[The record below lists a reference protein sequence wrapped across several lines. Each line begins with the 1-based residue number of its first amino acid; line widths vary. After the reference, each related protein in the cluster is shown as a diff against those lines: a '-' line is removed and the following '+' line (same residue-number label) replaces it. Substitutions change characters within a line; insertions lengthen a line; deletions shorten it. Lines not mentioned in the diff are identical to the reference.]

1 MAPDL
6 PMNLLPR
13 RRRWLGITLL
23 GLAPLVA
30 AIAARA
36 SSSAAEGRVVVL
48 GFDGADSRTVARMI
62 GEGELPHLAKL
73 ASEGTFAPLVS
84 THPAESA
91 AGWAAINT
99 GTNPVK
105 NNVPSF
111 IKRILP
117 DMGPGF
123 AHISI
128 DDRPIGELDAPWLVA
143 LLARG
148 GTGLTVGAGVG
159 GFLLGLLV
167 LAGLLRIGMLVSALL
182 GLVAG
187 GALAFAAHRAAAY
200 VPSEIP
206 DVNASLIR
214 QPGFWDLAAE
224 GGKRAIVLDAA
235 LAFGRPATPG
245 ARVLGGL
252 GLPDLRG
259 GSNGYWTI
267 YTTDE
272 FADRSGTVSKTSG
285 TGTTYR
291 IDEKDGRVE
300 TVLFGPIDSVAR
312 SRVER
317 ELADL
322 DRRIAVSK
330 GWKET
335 QALRDRRKEVEAG
348 RKAGDAA
355 RAQAPLGIERRGER
369 LAVTIGGRTQELG
382 AGEWSDWYRVTF
394 EMSSLIRAHAVTRVR
409 VLSLRDPLSIYVD
422 SLHIDPEHPPFW
434 QPASSPSEFS
444 AELAGWIGT
453 PYETLGWACMTNQ
466 IKDKEL
472 PVDVFLEDI
481 EFTMGFRRRLTRAAL
496 ARDDW
501 ELLFSVF
508 SSTDRVQHMMY
519 RFHDA
524 EHPVH
529 DAEEANRVVTF
540 FGKPTR
546 LADAIPEIYR
556 QVDSIVGE
564 VLEALRPEDTL
575 LICADHGFTS
585 YRRSVDVNNWLVE
598 NGYMALRDTS
608 KGSLANVDWARTKAY
623 ALGLG
628 MVYLNLA
635 GREPQGIV
643 SKEEAIPLLHEIG
656 GRLVAELRDPGPEDR
671 PYSEPRQAILEYAV
685 MSELYSGPIPW
696 DSPDY
701 PCADMQLG
709 TAEFYRTSWG
719 GVMGETRLRKVD
731 GESVLGPVFS
741 NNTNNWSGDHASNS
755 PGLVTGTFFCNR
767 PVTIPEG
774 GVSVL
779 HLAPTV
785 LERLGVD
792 RPSSLDLPPL
802 ELRD

>member
-1 MAPDL
+1 
-6 PMNLLPR
+6 MNLLSR
-13 RRRWLGITLL
+13 RRLL
-23 GLAPLVA
+23 PLLLLALVPLAVA
-30 AIAARA
+30 LVARA
-36 SSSAAEGRVVVL
+36 SSPAGGRVVVL

-62 GEGELPHLAKL
+62 GEGELPHLAQL
-73 ASEGTFAPLVS
+73 AEQGTFAPLVS

-111 IKRILP
+111 IKRELP
-117 DMGPGF
+117 SVSPGF
-123 AHISI
+123 AYISK
-128 DDRPIGELDAPWLVA
+128 DTRPIGELEPPWLVA

-148 GTGLTVGAGVG
+148 GTGLTVAAGVG
-159 GFLLGLLV
+159 GFLLGLGL
-167 LAGLLRIGMLVSALL
+167 LAGLLRIGVLISGML
-182 GLVAG
+182 GLVV
-187 GALAFAAHRAAAY
+187 GAALSFAVHRAAAY
-200 VPSEIP
+200 VPAEVP
-206 DVNASLIR
+206 DVNSSLLR
-214 QPGFWDLAAE
+214 GPGFWDVAAE
-224 GGKRAIVLDAA
+224 GGKRAIVLDGAM
-235 LAFGRPATPG
+235 AFGRPTTPG
-245 ARVLGGL
+245 ARVLAGL

-259 GSNGYWTI
+259 GTNGYWTL

-272 FADRSGTVSKTSG
+272 FADRAGTGSKPSG

-291 IDEKDGRVE
+291 VDEKDGRVE
-300 TVLFGPIDSVAR
+300 TVLYGPLDPVRKRESD
-312 SRVER
+312 R
-317 ELADL
+317 ELAEL
-322 DRRIAVSK
+322 DRRIAGSK
-330 GWKET
+330 GWKEA
-335 QALRDRRKEVEAG
+335 QALRTRKSDVTEWLEHY
-348 RKAGDAA
+348 RKGDDAA
-355 RAQAPLGIERRGER
+355 RVQAPLTIERRGER
-369 LAVTIGGRTQELG
+369 LAITIGGRSEELG

-409 VLSLRDPLSIYVD
+409 VLSLHDPLSIYVD
-422 SLHIDPEHPPFW
+422 SLHIDPENPPFW
-434 QPASSPSEFS
+434 QPASSPSGFS
-444 AELAGWIGT
+444 SELASWIGG

-496 ARDDW
+496 ARQDW
-501 ELLFSVF
+501 DVLFSVF

-519 RFHDA
+519 RFHDP
-524 EHPVH
+524 EHPAH
-529 DAEEANRVVTF
+529 DADEASRVVTF

-556 QVDSIVGE
+556 QMDSIVGE

-598 NGYMALRDTS
+598 NGYMALRNTS
-608 KGSLANVDWARTKAY
+608 SGSLGNVDWARTRAY

-656 GRLVAELRDPGPEDR
+656 RRMVEELRDPGPEDR

-685 MSELYSGPIPW
+685 MSELYSGPVPW

-709 TAEFYRTSWG
+709 TAEYYRTSWG
-719 GVMGETRLRKVD
+719 GVMGETRLRKMD
-731 GESVLGPVFS
+731 GESVLAPVFS

-755 PGLVTGTFFCNR
+755 PGLVTGTFFSNK
-767 PVTIPEG
+767 PVVVPEG
-774 GVSVL
+774 GVSVM
-779 HLAPTV
+779 HIAPTV

-792 RPSSLDLPPL
+792 RPSNLDLPPL